1 MTCMHMFFLIHTI
14 QEMMD
19 WLAKLCG
26 LPERFLHSA
35 GKGGGGVIQV
45 RLAGEGWRVKGG
57 G

>member
-1 MTCMHMFFLIHTI
+1 MIHTI

-45 RLAGEGWRVKGG
+45 SYSCFILKTYLMHYD
-57 G
+57 